1 MALKDKLLAKAN
13 GIKTK
18 AEAQLAKAHEE
29 TPAPSPA
36 QAPRTAIGQASAF
49 QVAIAA
55 KDREIQEILANKS
68 STEVMISDLHE
79 IPGRRRNLT
88 EDQFNELKANL
99 ASNPLTSPVT
109 VRKRKEGGYE
119 LIAGHNRARAYKE
132 LGKEKILAVILD
144 LTDDEADRSAFYS
157 NLLAPSLPDFEKYL
171 GLSARIAK
179 KGYTQEQVADESGIS
194 RSLVAQLLAFDR
206 LPREALE
213 LLRNAPDKS
222 VVGAAAAQKFV
233 TLSSVA
239 GKGRVVDA
247 IRKLVA
253 GELSQAAA
261 LAHAAESEKKS
272 SKSAP
277 IVIRQGK
284 KTYCSIIRTPK
295 DLRLSFGNQEHLDD
309 ELVEAVQSLVEGWSK
324 RVG

>member
-1 MALKDKLLAKAN
+1 MSLKDKLQAKAA
-13 GIKTK
+13 GIRSQ

-29 TPAPSPA
+29 IQAPSPA
-36 QAPRTAIGQASAF
+36 PAPRTAIGQASAF

-55 KDREIQEILANKS
+55 KDREIQEILASKS
-68 STEVMISDLHE
+68 SIEVLISDLHE

-88 EDQFNELKANL
+88 EYQFNELKANL

-132 LGKEKILAVILD
+132 LGKENILAVILD

-179 KGYTQEQVADESGIS
+179 KGYTQEQVADEAGIS

-206 LPREALE
+206 LPSEALE

-233 TLSSVA
+233 TLASGA
-239 GKGRVVDA
+239 GQGRVVEA
-247 IRKLVA
+247 IRKLIA
-253 GELSQAAA
+253 GDLSQAAA
-261 LAHAAESEKKS
+261 LAHAVETEKKP
-272 SKSAP
+272 SKPEP

-284 KTYCSIIRTPK
+284 KTYCAITRTSK
-295 DLRLSFGNQEHLDD
+295 DLRLSFGSQETLDD
-309 ELVEAVQSLVEGWSK
+309 ELVEAVKSFVDGWSK
-324 RVG
+324 RAG